1 MNSTPNADQ
10 IHQALEW
17 IVSLLNRHH
26 VPYQIVGGLAAQAYG
41 SQRPLVDIDLYIPLD
56 QAQGALEEMKPFLV
70 REPLPHHS
78 ASWDLVYL
86 ALCFQGVYIEIGD
99 SSAHPRFYSHI
110 DQRWEPQV
118 IDYAASKT
126 MRIYEVDVAVMPKDE
141 LLRYKAML
149 DRDVDHSDIEQITGD
164 ISGKREES
172 ESYL

>member
-1 MNSTPNADQ
+1 M
-10 IHQALEW
+10 
-17 IVSLLNRHH
+17 
-26 VPYQIVGGLAAQAYG
+26 
-41 SQRPLVDIDLYIPLD
+41 DIDLDIPLD

-86 ALCFQGVYIEIGD
+86 ALEFQGVSVEIGD

-141 LLRYKAML
+141 LLRYKARL
-149 DRDVDHSDIEQITGD
+149 DREVDHLDIEQIVASASD
-164 ISGKREES
+164 VQE
-172 ESYL
+172 